1 MTRVVLENITK
12 RFGQDVAVDNLS
24 LEIASGEF
32 VSFLGPSGCG
42 KTTTMRMIA
51 GLEQPDEGRIW
62 IGDKLVSDASDGTF
76 TAPSKRQLG
85 MVFQNYALWPHM
97 TVGDNIRFGLKV
109 RKISGQEQNERIHN
123 VLERLQIPDLA
134 ERYPSELSG
143 GQQQRVALARELVT
157 GAEILLMDEPLSNLD
172 AKLRIDMRVEL
183 KELHQSTGRTIVY
196 VTHDQ
201 TEALTLSDRIV
212 VMKGG
217 LVQQVGTPD
226 EVFMRPENRFVAS
239 FMSSATINEF
249 EGKWSR
255 ERLQFDG
262 FELPATRAPK
272 DNLPVELI
280 TRPDEMGLSAN
291 PSDWTVPGE
300 VLSVFPHGYR
310 ALAHVRL
317 DLKDRPRSVTIEFD
331 RSGREVKRGDRVN
344 VAFIPERTHVFDM
357 ESTQRLN
364 PMPVAEPV
372 S

>member
-1 MTRVVLENITK
+1 MTRVILENITK

-24 LEIASGEF
+24 LEIDSGEF

-51 GLEQPDEGRIW
+51 GLEKPDEGRIW
-62 IGDKLVSDASDGTF
+62 IGDKLVSDAADGTF
-76 TAPSKRQLG
+76 VAPSKRQLG

-109 RKISGQEQNERIHN
+109 RKIVSSEQDERIRN

-183 KELHQSTGRTIVY
+183 KELHQSTGRTIIY

-212 VMKGG
+212 VMKNG
-217 LVQQVGTPD
+217 LAQQVGTPD
-226 EVFMRPENRFVAS
+226 QVFMRPENRFVAS

-249 EGKWSR
+249 LGKWTGD
-255 ERLQFDG
+255 RLQFDG
-262 FELPATRAPK
+262 FSLPASSVPGNDLSVAM
-272 DNLPVELI
+272 I
-280 TRPDEMGLSAN
+280 TRPDEMAFSN
-291 PSDWTVPGE
+291 SPTDWTVPGE

-317 DLKDRPRSVTIEFD
+317 DLKDQARSVTLEFD
-331 RSGREVKRGDRVN
+331 RSGKQVKRGDRVN
-344 VAFIPERTHVFDM
+344 VGFIPERTHVFDQ
-357 ESTQRLN
+357 ESTERLY
-364 PMPVAEPV
+364 PLPEAAPVA
-372 S
+372 